1 MRTTRT
7 EADALSQIE
16 RVGGRRLALTDDCV
30 TLAHGSGGKAAA
42 ALIQAVFIEAFG
54 APTPGE
60 LTDAA
65 VLDCPGD
72 RLAYTTDSYVVQPIR
87 FPGASIG
94 DLAVNG
100 TVNDLAVSGA
110 QPRWLSAGFILE
122 EGLPIDQLR
131 AIAADMRQAAD
142 RAGVA
147 IVTGDTKVV
156 PRGAAD
162 QVFINTS
169 GIGLIPAG
177 RRLGAGLVCAGDQ
190 VILSGPIAAHGMAV
204 MIARGNLA
212 ISAPIASD
220 SGPVNGLVEA
230 MYAAVDAGAVRWMRD
245 PTRGGLAT
253 VTNELAHAA
262 RLGLML
268 DEAAIGVAAE
278 VQGACDMLGIDPL
291 YVANEGCF
299 VAVVAPEAAEAAVAA
314 LRQAGATQAGVI
326 GHITAD
332 LPGVVAVRNGFGGT
346 RLVDTL
352 VSDPLPRIC

>member
-1 MRTTRT
+1 MQVSTT
-7 EADALSQIE
+7 EDDALDRID
-16 RVGGRRLALTDDCV
+16 RVRGRRPTLNDDVV

-42 ALIQAVFIEAFG
+42 ALIQTVFIEAFG
-54 APTPGE
+54 TLEAGE

-65 VLDCPGD
+65 VLPVSGD

-122 EGLPIDQLR
+122 EGLPIDTLR
-131 AIAADMRQAAD
+131 TIAADMRAAAD
-142 RAGVA
+142 KAGVR

-169 GIGLIPAG
+169 GIGLIPPE
-177 RRLGAGLVCAGDQ
+177 RQLGAERVQAGDR
-190 VILSGPIAAHGMAV
+190 VILSGPIGAHGMAV

-212 ISAPIASD
+212 ISADIASD
-220 SGPVNGLVEA
+220 SAPVNGLVEA
-230 MYAAVDAGAVRWMRD
+230 MYAAVEPADVRWMRD
-245 PTRGGLAT
+245 PTRGGVAT
-253 VTNELAHAA
+253 ITNELVAGVD
-262 RLGLML
+262 LGVML
-268 DEAAIGVAAE
+268 DDEAITVLPAVR
-278 VQGACDMLGIDPL
+278 GACDMLGIDPL

-299 VAVVAPEAAEAAVAA
+299 VAVVAAGAAEAAVAA
-314 LRQAGATQAGVI
+314 LHAAGAAQAAII
-326 GHITAD
+326 GQITAD
-332 LPGVVAVRNGFGGT
+332 LPGVVAVRNAFGGT
-346 RLVDTL
+346 RLMDML
-352 VSDPLPRIC
+352 VSDQLPRIC